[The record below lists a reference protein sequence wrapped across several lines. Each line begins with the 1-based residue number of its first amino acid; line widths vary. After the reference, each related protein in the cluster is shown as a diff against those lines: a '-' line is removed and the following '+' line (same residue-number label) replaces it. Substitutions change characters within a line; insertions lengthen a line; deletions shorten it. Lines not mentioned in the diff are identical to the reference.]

1 VSRAIARLADARL
14 RRLERRVDAL
24 EARLEQATDVLTRLV
39 RIVAVLHRRYGGA
52 SPERRVERLTRAV
65 TRGRTADLRR
75 LSCSNAAWRRSSVV
89 CPDGARPQ

>member
-1 VSRAIARLADARL
+1 MRAAGTKVVRLRDARL
-14 RRLERRVDAL
+14 RRMERRLEAI

-52 SPERRVERLTRAV
+52 LATPEGRVERLTRAV

-75 LSCSNAAWRRSSVV
+75 LVQLERRLAQLERRLS
-89 CPDGARPQ
+89 

>member
-1 VSRAIARLADARL
+1 ME
-14 RRLERRVDAL
+14 RRLEAI

-52 SPERRVERLTRAV
+52 LATPEGRVERLTRAV

-75 LSCSNAAWRRSSVV
+75 LVQLERRLAQLERRLS
-89 CPDGARPQ
+89 

>member
-1 VSRAIARLADARL
+1 MSAARPKVVRLSDARL
-14 RRLERRVDAL
+14 RRAERRLDAV

-52 SPERRVERLTRAV
+52 LTAPEGRVERLTRAV

-75 LSCSNAAWRRSSVV
+75 LVGLERRL
-89 CPDGARPQ
+89 ARLERRLT

>member
-1 VSRAIARLADARL
+1 MSAVRPKVVRLSDARL
-14 RRLERRVDAL
+14 RRAERRLDAV

-52 SPERRVERLTRAV
+52 LTAPEGRVERLTHAV

-75 LSCSNAAWRRSSVV
+75 LVGLERRL
-89 CPDGARPQ
+89 ARLERRLS